1 MMSNEERAAEVVFA
15 GLVFFEVFLP
25 DGELR
30 PEPGTEV
37 FVDELAV
44 GLGGALNGAS
54 VARALGCEQ
63 APMERCGRATGRRGS
78 GGGGRSIWVAET
90 ATGWIVRRRSRSER

>member
-1 MMSNEERAAEVVFA
+1 MSNEERAAEVVFA

-54 VARALGCEQ
+54 VARALDLGCGNGDWLDSQEEEQ
-63 APMERCGRATGRRGS
+63 K
-78 GGGGRSIWVAET
+78 
-90 ATGWIVRRRSRSER
+90 